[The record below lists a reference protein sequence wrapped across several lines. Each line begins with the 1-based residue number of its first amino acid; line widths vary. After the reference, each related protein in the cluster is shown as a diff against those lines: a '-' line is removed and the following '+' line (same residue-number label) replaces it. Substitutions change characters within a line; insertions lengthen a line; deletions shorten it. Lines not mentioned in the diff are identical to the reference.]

1 MLWGGECPLYCSTP
15 DNFMILND
23 QESHTESILNSSK
36 SSLFLSLSSLAQHT
50 QPYTT
55 AYTQTASV
63 CMSVGCLVQKSGKL
77 HFNASTGALVTLHST
92 SFHLMYSSMLSP
104 NTYFF
109 HISNSVS
116 IPFLCHIFSI
126 VYYMYWFHTRSLSD
140 TERTQTIFFFIFF
153 LKLHLEAPS

>member
-77 HFNASTGALVTLHST
+77 HFSASTGALVTLHST

-109 HISNSVS
+109 SHFKLRFHSFLMSYIFHCLLYVLVS
-116 IPFLCHIFSI
+116 HKIAF
-126 VYYMYWFHTRSLSD
+126 
-140 TERTQTIFFFIFF
+140 
-153 LKLHLEAPS
+153 